1 MRIAA
6 GGAMAASSPTV
17 RRWEVGQALRQL
29 REEAGLKIEEVAAQ
43 LLCSPSKISRLET
56 AARGAVPRDVRDLC
70 RIYGASAEMET
81 RLLELTRESKK
92 PGWWQDYDEVAS
104 RGATY
109 LGLEEAA
116 VSITQYQTIRVPGL
130 LQTADYARAYMR
142 GIVPSMGAEAVEQY
156 VASRVERHRLLDQE
170 PRLEYWAILD
180 EAVLRRLVGGRAVMR
195 SQLEHLIQLVEERRV
210 TLQVVPFE
218 AGAHAGMEGS
228 FTVLRF
234 PEGSMTDVIYVES
247 RSGQLFLSR
256 PGELAVYRETL
267 DHLRATADSPD
278 RSLETVRRVVADV

>member
-1 MRIAA
+1 MRRPPA
-6 GGAMAASSPTV
+6 GA
-17 RRWEVGQALRQL
+17 GQ
-29 REEAGLKIEEVAAQ
+29 
-43 LLCSPSKISRLET
+43 
-56 AARGAVPRDVRDLC
+56 RDVRDLC
-70 RIYGASAEMET
+70 RIYGASAEVEA
-81 RLLELTRESKK
+81 RLLELTRESKQ

-130 LQTADYARAYMR
+130 LQTADYTRALMR
-142 GIVPSMGAEAVEQY
+142 GIVPSMGTEAVEQF

-170 PRLEYWAILD
+170 PHMEYWAILD
-180 EAVLRRLVGGRAVMR
+180 EAVLRRQVGGRAVMQ
-195 SQLEHLIQLVEERRV
+195 SQLEHLIQLVEEQRV
-210 TLQVVPFE
+210 TLQVLPFE

-234 PEGSMTDVIYVES
+234 PDGSMTDVIYVES

-256 PGELAVYRETL
+256 PSELAVYRETL
-267 DHLRATADSPD
+267 DHLRAAADSPR
-278 RSLETVRRVVADV
+278 RSLETMRRIVADA